1 MNLFK
6 RCSIFLT
13 LSVSTLFAGTIHVNQ
28 VGYYPEGVK
37 TAIAV
42 GSTGDSFSLVTA
54 STGTVV
60 FTKDLGASAL
70 WDASSENARVADFSE
85 FITEGEYRI
94 KIAGCDDSYSF
105 KVGSDIN
112 RDLVKASIKA
122 FYYNRASMAIDAM
135 YAGTWARAAGHPD
148 NNVIIHSSAASS
160 SRPAGSKISSPGGW
174 YDAGDYGKYIVNSGI
189 SVYTL
194 LSAYQAFPRFFDT
207 LALNIPES
215 SNSIPDLLDE
225 ALYNLKW
232 MLTMQDSTDGGVY
245 HKLTTANFSDF
256 IMPQADNGDRYVV
269 QKTTAATLDFAAVTA
284 QASRLFNKYESQLPG
299 FSKSCRDA
307 SLKAWNWAR
316 ANKSVY
322 YKQPSD
328 ISTGEYGDHDVS
340 DEFKW
345 AASELYVT
353 TRQDSFFTIA
363 YPSGKLDETYKV
375 PGWDTV
381 ATLGLYTLFLSKDSL
396 TSAISVSDV
405 KLALDKFAGKYATV
419 YQGSPYKTTMK
430 STDFYWG
437 SNSVGANQGIA
448 LFLAYMAGN
457 DSYKSA
463 ATGILDYLL
472 GKNPTNYSFVTGIG
486 DKTPMNIHH
495 RPSRADNVVE
505 PVPGFLVGGANPGQQ
520 DISGEFTYP
529 SKLPALSYVDFWNSY
544 ASNEVAINWNAPMV
558 FLSGAAEAL
567 QNENVKVSKNW
578 TMQKQ
583 SPILSCKSSKSRI
596 ELRIPSGWEN
606 GHAVISDLNG
616 RVLDIVGFDKSGIA
630 LVNKNLPAQMIV
642 VNVSAENRS
651 AGKCSFMARFLTG
664 KF

>member
-28 VGYYPEGVK
+28 VGYYPRGVK
-37 TAIAV
+37 TAVAV
-42 GSTGDSFSLVTA
+42 GATGDSFSLVSA
-54 STGTVV
+54 SSGTVV
-60 FTKDLGASAL
+60 FTKNLGASAS
-70 WDASSENARVADFSE
+70 WDASNENTRVADFSE
-85 FITEGEYRI
+85 FVTEGEYQIR
-94 KIAGCDDSYSF
+94 IAGCDDSYPF
-105 KVGSDIN
+105 KLGSGVN
-112 RDLVKASIKA
+112 RDLAKASIKA
-122 FYYNRASMAIDAM
+122 FYYNRASMALDTM
-135 YAGTWARAAGHPD
+135 YAGKWARPLGHPD
-148 NNVIIHSSAASS
+148 NSVLIHSSAASS
-160 SRPAGSKISSPGGW
+160 ARPEGTKISSPGGW

-189 SVYTL
+189 TIHTL
-194 LSAYQAFPRFFDT
+194 LTAFQAFPGFYDT

-232 MLTMQDSTDGGVY
+232 MLTMQDPADGGVY

-256 IMPQADNGDRYVV
+256 IMPQDDKADRYVV

-316 ANKSVY
+316 ANKSIY
-322 YKQPSD
+322 FNQPSG
-328 ISTGEYGDHDVS
+328 INTGTYSDNNVS

-396 TSAISVSDV
+396 TSAISFSDV

-463 ATGILDYLL
+463 ATGMLDYLL
-472 GKNPTNYSFVTGIG
+472 GKNPTDYSFVTGIG

-495 RPSRADNVVE
+495 RPSRADDVVE

-520 DISGEFTYP
+520 DISSGFTYP
-529 SKLPALSYVDFWNSY
+529 SKLPALSYVDYWNSY

-578 TMQKQ
+578 TRQKQ
-583 SPILSCKSSKSRI
+583 SEIISFKSNKSRV
-596 ELRIPSGWEN
+596 ELRIPLGWEN
-606 GHAVISDLNG
+606 GRAVISDLNG
-616 RVLDIVGFDKSGIA
+616 RVLEIIGFDKSGIA
-630 LVNKNLPAQMIV
+630 LVNKNFPTQMIV

-651 AGKCSFMARFLTG
+651 AGKCSFTSRFLTG
-664 KF
+664 KL

>member
-1 MNLFK
+1 MNLIK
-6 RCSIFLT
+6 RFSFFLI
-13 LSVSTLFAGTIHVNQ
+13 LSTSTLFAGIIHVNQ
-28 VGYYPEGVK
+28 IGYYPTGVK

-42 GSTGDSFSLVTA
+42 GATGNSFSLVAA
-54 STGTVV
+54 SSGTVV
-60 FTKDLGASAL
+60 FTKDLSVSAL
-70 WDASSENARVADFSE
+70 WDASNENTRVADFSE
-85 FITEGEYRI
+85 FITEGEYLI

-105 KVGSDIN
+105 KVGSN
-112 RDLVKASIKA
+112 VNNDLVKASIKA
-122 FYYNRASMAIDAM
+122 FYHNRASMATDAK
-135 YAGTWARAAGHPD
+135 YAGKWARAAGHPD
-148 NNVIIHSSAASS
+148 NNVLIHASAASS
-160 SRPAGSKISSPGGW
+160 ARPAGSKISSPGGW

-189 SVYTL
+189 TMHTL
-194 LSAYQAFPRFFDT
+194 LTAYQVFPRFYDT

-232 MLTMQDSTDGGVY
+232 MLTMQDPADGGVY

-256 IMPQADNGDRYVV
+256 IMPQADNADRYVV

-284 QASRLFNKYESQLPG
+284 QASRIFNKYESQLPG

-316 ANKSVY
+316 ANKSIY
-322 YKQPSD
+322 YNQPSD
-328 ISTGEYGDHDVS
+328 IKTGEYGDRNVS

-363 YPSGKLDETYKV
+363 YPSGKLDETYKN

-381 ATLGLYTLFLSKDSL
+381 ATLGLYSLFLSKDSL
-396 TSAISVSDV
+396 TSAISVNDV
-405 KLALDKFAGKYATV
+405 NLALDKFAGQFATV

-472 GKNPTNYSFVTGIG
+472 GKNPTNYSFVTGVG
-486 DKTPMNIHH
+486 GKTPMNPHH

-520 DISGEFTYP
+520 DGVTYQ
-529 SKLPALSYVDFWNSY
+529 SKLPALSYVDNVDSY

-567 QNENVKVSKNW
+567 QNENVSVSKNW
-578 TMQKQ
+578 IRQKQ
-583 SPILSCKSSKSRI
+583 SPVLSFKISKSRV

-606 GHAVISDLNG
+606 GRAVISDLNG
-616 RVLDIVGFDKSGIA
+616 RILEIVGFDKSGIA
-630 LVNKNLPAQMIV
+630 SVSKNLPAQMII
-642 VNVSAENRS
+642 VNVTAENRS
-651 AGKCSFMARFLTG
+651 AGKCTTTARFLTG
-664 KF
+664 KL